1 LQLEGE
7 SIAFVLQPWCTC
19 WQSRCCGVV

>member
-19 WQSRCCGVV
+19 WQSRCCDV

>member
-19 WQSRCCGVV
+19 W